1 MEEANVKGV
10 IQRFFEA
17 IDRQDMEQMERLIA
31 HDAEMVHFGTD
42 ADERWVGW
50 EDLKSSTEDMFET
63 LESYT
68 VSIRN
73 LLIRLGPSA
82 QVAWFS
88 LVMDSVVETRAEEV
102 RTEDQRLTGVLEK
115 RNGRWV
121 FVQSHLS
128 VPVSG
133 QVVAY

>member
-1 MEEANVKGV
+1 MEEVNVKAV
-10 IQRFFEA
+10 IEGFFEA
-17 IDRQDMEQMERLIA
+17 MDDQDMDQMERLIA
-31 HDAEMVHFGTD
+31 HDTEMVHFGTD
-42 ADERWVGW
+42 AGERWVGW
-50 EDLKSSTEDMFET
+50 KSLKSSTEDMFET
-63 LESYT
+63 LQSYT
-68 VSIRN
+68 VSIRDQG
-73 LLIRLGPSA
+73 ICLGPSE

-88 LVMDSVVETRAEEV
+88 LVMDSVVETRDEEV
-102 RTEDQRLTGVLEK
+102 HAEDERLTGVLEK